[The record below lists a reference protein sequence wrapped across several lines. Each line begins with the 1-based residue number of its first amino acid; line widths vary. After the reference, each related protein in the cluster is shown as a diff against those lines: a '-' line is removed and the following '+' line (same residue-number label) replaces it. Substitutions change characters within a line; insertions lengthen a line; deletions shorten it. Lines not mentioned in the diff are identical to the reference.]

1 MAVRRGNAE
10 QASGQCAL
18 HDRSEMRLPPVPVRQ
33 SSADR
38 SSQMAASIRNPM
50 STNPILPFSTSLFGQ
65 VLIALRLGLL
75 VGLFA
80 PGLAVQLKPLGDGFI
95 RLIKMIIPVLV
106 FCVVVH

>member
-50 STNPILPFSTSLFGQ
+50 STNPMLRFAKSLFGQ
-65 VLIALRLGLL
+65 VLIALLLGLL
-75 VGLFA
+75 VGPFA
-80 PGLAVQLKPLGDGFI
+80 PPLALHLNPPAYPL
-95 RLIKMIIPVLV
+95 IPPIQ
-106 FCVVVH
+106 